1 MSAKFRVVFFI
12 TEDLKEKKN
21 SAHPFVEIVKWK
33 TCARFE
39 QKKINSELKLMKVF
53 NLSDKRPG
61 FSDKRELS
69 VYFYGI
75 LYT

>member
-39 QKKINSELKLMKVF
+39 QKKKNS
-53 NLSDKRPG
+53 D
-61 FSDKRELS
+61 
-69 VYFYGI
+69 
-75 LYT
+75 